1 MKTVIKLLVALA
13 LLNAVFRGAMAQWNY
28 YQLKDGTQ
36 ELLTFAEDASPEQL
50 QAQILE
56 QASSL
61 NIPLDADNVDVRRDG
76 QRSSAA
82 VSYTQP
88 VEFFPSYVYPMQFSF
103 VVDAVS
109 LRAGAP
115 KRRR

>member
-1 MKTVIKLLVALA
+1 MKTVIKLLIAVA

-36 ELLTFAEDASPEQL
+36 ELLTFGGESSPEQL
-50 QAQILE
+50 QMQIVE
-56 QASSL
+56 RATSL
-61 NIPLDADNVDVRRDG
+61 NIPLDADNIDVRRDG

-88 VEFFPSYVYPMQFSF
+88 VEFFPTYVYPMQFSF
-103 VVDAVS
+103 IVDAVS

-115 KRRR
+115 PKRR